1 MTQGQ
6 SWNRD
11 ASSGLYLPKWLTNS
25 LPPHLVSAD
34 HEAACSDAA
43 ASDTTSRANSTS
55 HATAGHATAG
65 HASTSHDAAGHSE
78 QQVAGRSAS
87 SSSVKRAFA
96 KLRRDSSTQ
105 EKPLRNPARSAVL
118 VLLSGDAEAHQRPE
132 DASVVL
138 THRAT
143 TLRKHAG
150 QMAFPGGRVDPEDMD
165 EVDTAL
171 REAEEETGLD
181 RKTVTPV
188 RVLDSIDISRTGFAV
203 NPVLAYWHA
212 PHPLRVVD
220 PAETESVLNVP
231 ISHLTN
237 PDNRMML
244 GYHGWTGPA
253 FKVGDFVVWGFTGGV
268 LSYLLDVAGWSEP
281 WDDTNVQKLLPVL
294 ARSANGEKLSV
305 LKGGRR

>member
-1 MTQGQ
+1 MTKGQ

-34 HEAACSDAA
+34 HAAADHAAADHDAA
-43 ASDTTSRANSTS
+43 GLDATGHASSTS
-55 HATAGHATAG
+55 HAT
-65 HASTSHDAAGHSE
+65 STSHDATDHLE
-78 QQVAGRSAS
+78 QKVAGRSDS

-150 QMAFPGGRVDPEDMD
+150 QMAFPGGRVDPEDVD

-171 REAEEETGLD
+171 REAEEETGLN
-181 RKTVTPV
+181 RETVTPV

-220 PAETESVLNVP
+220 PGETESVLNVP

-294 ARSANGEKLSV
+294 ARSAKGEKLSV

>member
-1 MTQGQ
+1 MTKGQ

-34 HEAACSDAA
+34 HDAA
-43 ASDTTSRANSTS
+43 GLD
-55 HATAGHATAG
+55 ATG
-65 HASTSHDAAGHSE
+65 HASSASHDATDHASSASHDATDHSE
-78 QQVAGRSAS
+78 QKVAGRSAS

-138 THRAT
+138 IHRAT

-150 QMAFPGGRVDPEDMD
+150 QMAFPGGHIDPGDLD

-181 RKTVTPV
+181 RKTVTPM

-212 PHPLRVVD
+212 PHPLRAVD
-220 PAETESVLNVP
+220 PAETESVFNVP

>member
-1 MTQGQ
+1 MTKGQ

-34 HEAACSDAA
+34 HAA
-43 ASDTTSRANSTS
+43 AD
-55 HATAGHATAG
+55 HAAADHGAAGLDATG
-65 HASTSHDAAGHSE
+65 HASSASHARSASYDATGHSE
-78 QQVAGRSAS
+78 QKVAGRSAS

-105 EKPLRNPARSAVL
+105 EEPLRNPARSAVL
-118 VLLSGDAEAHQRPE
+118 VLLSGDAQAHQRPE

-150 QMAFPGGRVDPEDMD
+150 QMAFPGGRVDPEDVD
-165 EVDTAL
+165 EIDTAL
-171 REAEEETGLD
+171 REAEEETGLN
-181 RKTVTPV
+181 RETVTPV

>member
-1 MTQGQ
+1 MTKGQ

-34 HEAACSDAA
+34 HDAA
-43 ASDTTSRANSTS
+43 GHTSTS
-55 HATAGHATAG
+55 QDVAGLDATG
-65 HASTSHDAAGHSE
+65 HASTSHTSTSQDAAGHSE

-105 EKPLRNPARSAVL
+105 EEPLRNPARSAVL
-118 VLLSGDAEAHQRPE
+118 VLISGDAEAHQRPE

-150 QMAFPGGRVDPEDMD
+150 QMAFPGGRVDPEDVD
-165 EVDTAL
+165 EIDTAL
-171 REAEEETGLD
+171 REAEEETGLN
-181 RKTVTPV
+181 RETVTPV

-281 WDDTNVQKLLPVL
+281 WDETNVQKLLPVL

>member
-1 MTQGQ
+1 MTKGQ

-34 HEAACSDAA
+34 HDAA
-43 ASDTTSRANSTS
+43 GHTSTSQDAAGLDATGHASTS
-55 HATAGHATAG
+55 HT
-65 HASTSHDAAGHSE
+65 STSHDAAGHSE

-118 VLLSGDAEAHQRPE
+118 VLISGDAEAHQRPE

-150 QMAFPGGRVDPEDMD
+150 QMAFPGGRVDPEDVD
-165 EVDTAL
+165 EIDTAL
-171 REAEEETGLD
+171 REAEEETGLN
-181 RKTVTPV
+181 RETVTPV

-244 GYHGWTGPA
+244 GYHGWAGPA

-281 WDDTNVQKLLPVL
+281 WDETNVQKLLPVL

>member
-34 HEAACSDAA
+34 HDAA
-43 ASDTTSRANSTS
+43 GHASHASTS
-55 HATAGHATAG
+55 HATAGH
-65 HASTSHDAAGHSE
+65 SE
-78 QQVAGRSAS
+78 QKVAGRSAS

-150 QMAFPGGRVDPEDMD
+150 QMAFPGGRVDPEDVD
-165 EVDTAL
+165 EIDTAL
-171 REAEEETGLD
+171 REAEEETGLN
-181 RKTVTPV
+181 RETVTPV

-220 PAETESVLNVP
+220 PAETDSVLNVP

-281 WDDTNVQKLLPVL
+281 WDDTDVQKLLPVL

>member
-6 SWNRD
+6 AWNRD

-34 HEAACSDAA
+34 YATADQDAA
-43 ASDTTSRANSTS
+43 ASVAVGHSTTGRTNSTS
-55 HATAGHATAG
+55 HATT
-65 HASTSHDAAGHSE
+65 GHSE
-78 QQVAGRSAS
+78 QQVAGRSAA

-105 EKPLRNPARSAVL
+105 EEPLRNPARSAVL
-118 VLLSGDAEAHQRPE
+118 VLLSGDAQAHQRPE

-138 THRAT
+138 AHRAT

-150 QMAFPGGRVDPEDMD
+150 QMAFPGGRVDPEDVD

-171 REAEEETGLD
+171 REAEEETGLN
-181 RKTVTPV
+181 RETVTPV

-220 PAETESVLNVP
+220 PGETESVLNVP

-281 WDDTNVQKLLPVL
+281 WDETNVQKLLPVL
-294 ARSANGEKLSV
+294 ARSANGEKLSI

>member
-1 MTQGQ
+1 MTQRQ

-25 LPPHLVSAD
+25 LPPHLISAD
-34 HEAACSDAA
+34 HGAEAHTPEA
-43 ASDTTSRANSTS
+43 
-55 HATAGHATAG
+55 HALGAHTPEAHTPEGHG
-65 HASTSHDAAGHSE
+65 E
-78 QQVAGRSAS
+78 KQEAGRSAA
-87 SSSVKRAFA
+87 SSSVKRAYA

-118 VLLSGDAEAHQRPE
+118 VLLSGDAQAHQRPD
-132 DASVVL
+132 DASIVL

-150 QMAFPGGRVDPEDMD
+150 QMAFPGGRMDPEDVD

-171 REAEEETGLD
+171 REAEEETGLN

-203 NPVLAYWHA
+203 NPVLAYWHE

-237 PDNRMML
+237 PNNRMML

-268 LSYLLDVAGWSEP
+268 LSYLLEAAGWAEP
-281 WDDTNVQKLLPVL
+281 WDDTDVQKLLPVL

-305 LKGGRR
+305 LKGGRRR